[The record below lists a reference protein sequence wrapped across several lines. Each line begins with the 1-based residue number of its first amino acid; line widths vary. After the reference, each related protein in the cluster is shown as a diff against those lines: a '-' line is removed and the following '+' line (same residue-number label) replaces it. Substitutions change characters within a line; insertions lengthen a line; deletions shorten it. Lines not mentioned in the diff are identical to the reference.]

1 MNKFIGFL
9 FIAIMVPLTSFGS
22 IPDYT
27 EFWYDKDK
35 NSLFIWVR
43 HYSEDPVRHR
53 ISKYEVFFSG
63 RKFKLLNNKQESS
76 EAKVEIPLGDF
87 YPKKNTKAIIRL
99 TCSKSGSRNY
109 PATF

>member
-1 MNKFIGFL
+1 VNKFIGFL
-9 FIAIMVPLTSFGS
+9 FIAIMIPLTSLGK

-35 NSLFIWVR
+35 NSVFIWVR
-43 HYSEDPVRHR
+43 HYSDDPAGHR
-53 ISKYEVFFSG
+53 ISKYEVFFPR
-63 RKFKLLNNKQESS
+63 RKFKLLSNKQESS
-76 EAKVEIPLGDF
+76 ETKVEIHLGNF

-109 PATF
+109 PVTF

>member
-9 FIAIMVPLTSFGS
+9 FIALVLPLQSFGS

-35 NSLFIWVR
+35 NSVFIWVR
-43 HYSEDPVRHR
+43 HYSEEPVKHR
-53 ISKYEVFFSG
+53 ISKYEVFFPG
-63 RKFKLLNNKQESS
+63 RKFSLSS
-76 EAKVEIPLGDF
+76 SRQVSKETKVEIPLGNF

-99 TCSKSGSRNY
+99 TCSKSGSKNF